1 MLAFYLSVL
10 DNEESK
16 NLVERIYNTYER
28 FMFSVAYKM
37 TNNRTDSEDIVHD
50 SMMWIINNID
60 RIDVDFSKKTKA
72 LLATIVSHKA
82 IDNIRANKKVQYG
95 EIIED
100 ENEIINCFEALNS
113 IPPIEV
119 KEMIGK
125 LPQDVKSVIN
135 LRFVYGYSA
144 SQTAEMLDM
153 DENAVYYRT
162 EKARRIL
169 KQYLR

>member
-1 MLAFYLSVL
+1 MLAFYLSMI

-28 FMFSVAYKM
+28 FMFSVAYNVTK
-37 TNNRTDSEDIVHD
+37 NKTDSEDIVHD
-50 SMMWIINNID
+50 AMMWIINNID

-82 IDNIRANKKVQYG
+82 IDSIRANKKIQYG
-95 EIIED
+95 DIIE
-100 ENEIINCFEALNS
+100 NETEIFNCFGALNKIS
-113 IPPIEV
+113 SIEV
-119 KEMIGK
+119 KEIISNM
-125 LPQDVKSVIN
+125 PQDVKNVIN

-162 EKARRIL
+162 EKARKIL